1 MIPGKNMFSF
11 SHGFIH
17 VHIVFIFLIMAV
29 TCEAQIRSD
38 VLSVS
43 GARSA
48 SLGYAAACVND
59 VWSVHNNPALMPDV
73 SQITCGLY
81 YENRFLLKELGYR
94 CGVFLTPTSF
104 GAIGGYIS
112 NFGYS
117 AYSEWEI
124 GLSYAREFGHYFS
137 SGIQLDYYS
146 ILQGEDYGSQ
156 HMITFGIG
164 LKTLLNKKTIIVV
177 HIYNPL
183 PVKLFPQMAQ
193 NSSVLFSLGLIYRPS
208 GNITIT
214 TQADK
219 DLISKVSFKPGI
231 EYMITDILILRAGL
245 STNPR
250 TYAFGAGII
259 WKTFV
264 FDLATTIHPQLGTYP
279 QASVQLKFR

>member
-1 MIPGKNMFSF
+1 MVSGKNILSF
-11 SHGFIH
+11 SSGFIH
-17 VHIVFIFLIMAV
+17 VHLVLIFLIMEV
-29 TCEAQIRSD
+29 SCEAQTRSD
-38 VLSVS
+38 GVSVS

-94 CGVFLTPTSF
+94 CGVFLAPTSL

-124 GLSYAREFGHYFS
+124 GLAYAREFGHYFS

-164 LKTLLNKKTIIVV
+164 LKTILNKKTIIVV

-193 NSSVLFSLGLIYRPS
+193 NSSVLFSMGLIYHPS
-208 GNITIT
+208 GNIMIT

-219 DLISKVSFKPGI
+219 DLVSKLSLKTGI
-231 EYMITDILILRAGL
+231 EYGITDILILRAGL
-245 STNPR
+245 CTNPR
-250 TYAFGAGII
+250 IYTFGAGLM
-259 WKTFV
+259 WRTFV
-264 FDLATTIHPQLGTYP
+264 FDLATSVHPQLGIYP
-279 QASVQLKFR
+279 QASVQLNFR